1 MDARGS
7 LSPIAP
13 SGHFPLRGK
22 QGRALRWERGGKSM
36 KEENVWL
43 WLIAAV
49 TWLGTIWM
57 LLRPLM

>member
-1 MDARGS
+1 M
-7 LSPIAP
+7 
-13 SGHFPLRGK
+13 
-22 QGRALRWERGGKSM
+22 QERGGKSM

-43 WLIAAV
+43 WLIASV